1 MSKTDNSNNKRRTD
15 TYTRLMG
22 TICLMGLGGFI
33 AWAGFVPLEE
43 GVAASGTVV
52 VENDRQVVQHLEGG
66 IIQRISVQD
75 GDRVE
80 AGETLLVLQET
91 ASLASR
97 DQVSQQIAALQATV
111 QRLTALQ
118 TGNREPDFSSIEDLD
133 ISNTERGEIIARE
146 QDLFNQ
152 QRLALEADLDV
163 LQTRQASALNTARLK
178 DNEIEIAQRALATTE
193 DELTVISNMFE
204 QQLVRRDQVTG
215 LERSIAQ
222 QEGDIARLRSEKIA
236 AEAQGKDLAVQIA
249 QRKAQ
254 FEEQISTDLR
264 ETYAELLSSEERL
277 SAAQD
282 VLNRAVISAPVSGEI
297 LNLAFSTQGG
307 VVRPGELILEIV
319 PDIDAVTASVR
330 IRPTD
335 RASVFEGQTVRTH
348 ISAYKSWLSPS
359 LDGEIIDVS
368 ADLKTDVVTGA
379 NYYEA
384 RVLIPDASLADTSEL
399 EIIPGMPV
407 DVFIFSGKSRTLAD
421 YLFEPIASSIT
432 KGLQSS

>member
-1 MSKTDNSNNKRRTD
+1 MISSRKIDAARSADK
-15 TYTRLMG
+15 YSRLMG
-22 TICLMGLGGFI
+22 GICLIGLGGFI
-33 AWAGFVPLEE
+33 GWAGFVPLEE

-66 IIQRISVQD
+66 IIQTISIQD

-97 DQVSQQIAALQATV
+97 DQVSQQIAALRATV

-118 TGNREPDFSSIEDLD
+118 QGIDAPDFSTIDRVD
-133 ISNTERGEIIARE
+133 ISTVERSEIVARE
-146 QDLFNQ
+146 LDLFNQ
-152 QRLALEADLDV
+152 QRLALNADLDV
-163 LQTRQASALNTARLK
+163 LQTRRVSALNTARLK
-178 DNEIEIAQRALATTE
+178 DNEIEIANRALQTTE
-193 DELTVISNMFE
+193 EELGVISNMFE

-215 LERSIAQ
+215 LERSLAQ
-222 QEGDIARLRSEKIA
+222 QEGDIARLRSEKIS
-236 AEAQGKDLAVQIA
+236 AEADAGDLSVQIA
-249 QRKAQ
+249 QRRAQ

-264 ETYAELLSSEERL
+264 ETYAELLSAEERL

-297 LNLAFSTQGG
+297 LNLAFSTEGG
-307 VVRPGELILEIV
+307 VVRPGEAILEIV
-319 PDIDAVTASVR
+319 PAIDAVTASVR
-330 IRPTD
+330 IRPND
-335 RASVFEGQTVRTH
+335 RASVFEGQTVRTQ

-359 LDGEIIDVS
+359 LDGEIINVS
-368 ADLKTDVVTGA
+368 ADLKTDIVSGA

-384 RVLIPDASLADTSEL
+384 RVRIPDAALSEASDL
-399 EIIPGMPV
+399 DIIPGMPV

>member
-1 MSKTDNSNNKRRTD
+1 MSKKTNTKTRNKAD
-15 TYTRLMG
+15 GYARLMG
-22 TICLMGLGGFI
+22 GICLIGLGGFI
-33 AWAGFVPLEE
+33 GWAGFVPLEE

-66 IIQRISVQD
+66 IIQTISIQD

-80 AGETLLVLQET
+80 VGDTLLVLQET

-118 TGNREPDFSSIEDLD
+118 HNAATPDFSVIDAID
-133 ISNTERGEIIARE
+133 ISEMERSEIIARE
-146 QDLFNQ
+146 LDLFNQ
-152 QRLALEADLDV
+152 QKSALNADVDV
-163 LQTRQASALNTARLK
+163 LQTRRASAFNTARLK
-178 DNEIEIAQRALATTE
+178 NNEIEIAQRALAATE
-193 DELTVISNMFE
+193 DELGVISSMFE

-215 LERSIAQ
+215 LERNLAQ
-222 QEGDIARLRSEKIA
+222 QEGDIARLRSEKIS
-236 AEAQGKDLAVQIA
+236 AEAEAGDLSVQIT
-249 QRKAQ
+249 QRRAQ
-254 FEEQISTDLR
+254 FDEQISADLR
-264 ETYAELLSSEERL
+264 ENYAQLLSAEERL

-282 VLNRAVISAPVSGEI
+282 VLNRAVIAAPVSGEV
-297 LNLAFSTQGG
+297 LNLSFSTQGG
-307 VVRPGELILEIV
+307 VVRPGEAILEIV
-319 PDIDAVTASVR
+319 PDINAVTASVR
-330 IRPTD
+330 IRPND
-335 RASVFEGQTVRTH
+335 RASVFEGQTVRTQ
-348 ISAYKSWLSPS
+348 ILAYKSWLSPS
-359 LDGEIIDVS
+359 LDGEIINVS
-368 ADLKTDVVTGA
+368 ADLKTDVVNGA

-384 RVLIPDASLADTSEL
+384 RVRIPDASLSNISEL